1 VTSVIAAVHRDPRG
15 SAFGGTLFRVDD
27 QPTTLWALRREGRQV
42 ACLARLVSYG
52 IEIDIAYDGE
62 AVVTRTFETGD
73 EALAWAEKKRAE
85 REAQGW
91 SRP

>member
-1 VTSVIAAVHRDPRG
+1 M
-15 SAFGGTLFRVDD
+15 
-27 QPTTLWALRREGRQV
+27 
-42 ACLARLVSYG
+42 ACLARLVAYG

-73 EALAWAEKKRAE
+73 EALAWAERKRVE
-85 REAQGW
+85 REAKGW

>member
-1 VTSVIAAVHRDPRG
+1 M
-15 SAFGGTLFRVDD
+15 DD

-73 EALAWAEKKRAE
+73 EALAWADRKRAE